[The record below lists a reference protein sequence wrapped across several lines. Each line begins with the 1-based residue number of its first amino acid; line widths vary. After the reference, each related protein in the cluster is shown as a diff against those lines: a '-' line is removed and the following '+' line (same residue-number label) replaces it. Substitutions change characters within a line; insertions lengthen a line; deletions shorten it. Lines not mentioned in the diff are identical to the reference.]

1 MMISVKAV
9 HSQADAHRHDL
20 MATAGPR
27 HIGRV
32 DHKRSEPA
40 TQRSV
45 AGFPVTGDR
54 AVRRTI
60 APRFGTWLIEFGT
73 RLGGASVRT
82 S

>member
-1 MMISVKAV
+1 MSISVRAV

-27 HIGRV
+27 RIGSH
-32 DHKRSEPA
+32 DHDNSKPA
-40 TQRSV
+40 SQRSV
-45 AGFPVTGDR
+45 AGIPVTGGR

-60 APRFGTWLIEFGT
+60 APRVGSWLIEFGT